1 MKPSIWIRTGA
12 IALATALL
20 VTVAA
25 AWRADRRDRTQLA
38 AQLAAAQQALN
49 AADARQ
55 HDRDALLT
63 QTLAQLSAQKRSVVT
78 PAQILRDLPNQIP
91 LPVPIALQ
99 PEPDSPPSDS
109 QHAATGKVPAP
120 STPSHAVI
128 PPEDLKPL
136 YDFAID
142 CKACQAKLAAAQSD
156 LADEKIKT
164 TTLTKERDDAVR
176 AAKGGGAW
184 RRIARATK
192 WFVIG
197 AAAGAIA
204 AKSAH

>member
-1 MKPSIWIRTGA
+1 MRSWIR
-12 IALATALL
+12 IAEVGFFVVVAVALL
-20 VTVAA
+20 A

-184 RRIARATK
+184 RRIARAAK
-192 WFVIG
+192 WFAIG

>member
-1 MKPSIWIRTGA
+1 MRSWIR
-12 IALATALL
+12 IAEVGFFVVVAVALL
-20 VTVAA
+20 A

-38 AQLAAAQQALN
+38 
-49 AADARQ
+49 
-55 HDRDALLT
+55 
-63 QTLAQLSAQKRSVVT
+63 AQKRSVVT
-78 PAQILRDLPNQIP
+78 PAQILRDLPSEIP
-91 LPVPIALQ
+91 LPVPLALQ

-109 QHAATGKVPAP
+109 QHGATGKVAVP
-120 STPSHAVI
+120 SAPSHAVI
-128 PPEDLKPL
+128 PSEDLKPL

-142 CKACQAKLAAAQSD
+142 CKACQAKLSAAQSD

-164 TTLTKERDDAVR
+164 TTLTKERDDAVH

-184 RRIARATK
+184 RRIARAAK
-192 WFVIG
+192 WFAIG

>member
-1 MKPSIWIRTGA
+1 MRSWIR
-12 IALATALL
+12 IAEVGFFVVVAVALL
-20 VTVAA
+20 A

-91 LPVPIALQ
+91 LPVAIALQ

-109 QHAATGKVPAP
+109 QHAATGKVSAP

-128 PPEDLKPL
+128 PSEDLKPL

-142 CKACQAKLAAAQSD
+142 CKACQAKLSAAQSD

-184 RRIARATK
+184 RRIARAAK
-192 WFVIG
+192 WFAIG

>member
-1 MKPSIWIRTGA
+1 MRSWIR
-12 IALATALL
+12 IAEVGFFVVVAVALL
-20 VTVAA
+20 A

-91 LPVPIALQ
+91 LPVAIALQ

-109 QHAATGKVPAP
+109 QHAATGKVSAP

-128 PPEDLKPL
+128 PSEDLKPL

-142 CKACQAKLAAAQSD
+142 CKACQAKLSAAQSD

-192 WFVIG
+192 WFAIG

>member
-1 MKPSIWIRTGA
+1 MRSWIR
-12 IALATALL
+12 IAEVGFFVVVAVALL
-20 VTVAA
+20 A

-91 LPVPIALQ
+91 LPVAIALQ

-156 LADEKIKT
+156 LADEKSKT

-192 WFVIG
+192 WFAIG